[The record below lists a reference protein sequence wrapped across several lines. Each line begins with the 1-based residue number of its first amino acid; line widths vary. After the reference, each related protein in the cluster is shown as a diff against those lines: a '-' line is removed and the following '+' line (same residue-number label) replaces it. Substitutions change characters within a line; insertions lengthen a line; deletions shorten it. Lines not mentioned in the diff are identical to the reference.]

1 MTQQLASDKQ
11 ISYIQSLL
19 SQKGFDSVSAVAE
32 QVKSDLDSMTKNEGS
47 MTMTEASIVI
57 NYLKM
62 KETVTAK
69 KTGSNQRILKL
80 TTYLGKS

>member
-69 KTGSNQRILKL
+69 KTGVESTNSQVDDIPW
-80 TTYLGKS
+80 

>member
-69 KTGSNQRILKL
+69 KTGAESTNSQVDDIPW
-80 TTYLGKS
+80 

>member
-19 SQKGFDSVSAVAE
+19 NQKGFDSISAVAE
-32 QVKSDLDSMTKNEGS
+32 QITSDLKSMTENKGS
-47 MTMTEASIVI
+47 INMTEASIVI

-62 KETVTAK
+62 KETVQA
-69 KTGSNQRILKL
+69 
-80 TTYLGKS
+80 GKAQVESTNSQVDDIPW

>member
-19 SQKGFDSVSAVAE
+19 SQKGFDSISAVAE

-69 KTGSNQRILKL
+69 KTGVESTNSQVDDIPW
-80 TTYLGKS
+80 

>member
-69 KTGSNQRILKL
+69 KTEVESTNSQVDDIPW
-80 TTYLGKS
+80 

>member
-62 KETVTAK
+62 KETVQAK
-69 KTGSNQRILKL
+69 KTGVESTNSQVEDIPW
-80 TTYLGKS
+80 

>member
-32 QVKSDLDSMTKNEGS
+32 QVKSDLDSMTKSEGS

-69 KTGSNQRILKL
+69 KTEVESTNSQVDDIPW
-80 TTYLGKS
+80 